1 MSTLY
6 LVGTPIGNLEDIT
19 LRALRVLR
27 TVPLIA
33 AEDTRT
39 TGRLLHHF
47 QIETPLTSFHEYSR
61 SGKLDSLLRHLEQ
74 ADLAVVTDAGMPGFS
89 DPGFV
94 LVRAALAAGHTVS
107 PIPGP
112 TAASAAL
119 VSSGLPTEPAL
130 FLGFLPRQ
138 ATARRRTL
146 EALAALP
153 YTLVLYEAPHR
164 LLDLL
169 HDCEVMLGDRQV
181 CVGRELTKL
190 HEELWRG
197 SLSQA
202 RRHFGAGPVR
212 GEVTLVLAG
221 AATETIRWEA
231 DEVRRRLAEMLDQG
245 ETVKEAAARLVPL
258 SGWRKKEIYQLANHP
273 HAPQDSDK
281 SDR

>member
-1 MSTLY
+1 MATLY

-27 TVPLIA
+27 EAPLIA

-39 TGRLLHHF
+39 TGRLLRHF
-47 QIETPLTSFHEYSR
+47 AIETPLTSFHEYSH
-61 SGKLDSLLRHLEQ
+61 SGKVDSLLRHLEQ

-89 DPGFV
+89 DPGFA

-119 VSSGLPTEPAL
+119 VSSGLPTEPTL

-138 ATARRRTL
+138 ATGRRRAL
-146 EALAALP
+146 EAIATLP
-153 YTLVLYEAPHR
+153 YTLVIYEAPHR

-169 HDCEVMLGDRQV
+169 RDCEDSLGDRRV

-197 SLSQA
+197 NLSQA
-202 RRHFGAGPVR
+202 RAYFSSGPVR
-212 GEVTLVLAG
+212 GEVTLVVAG
-221 AATETIRWEA
+221 AEPQTTLWEA
-231 DEVRRRLAEMLDQG
+231 EAVRQRLADLLAQG
-245 ETVKEAAARLVPL
+245 KSIKEAAAILAPL
-258 SGWRKKEIYQLANHP
+258 CGWRKKQIYQLATRP
-273 HAPQDSDK
+273 DAP
-281 SDR
+281 